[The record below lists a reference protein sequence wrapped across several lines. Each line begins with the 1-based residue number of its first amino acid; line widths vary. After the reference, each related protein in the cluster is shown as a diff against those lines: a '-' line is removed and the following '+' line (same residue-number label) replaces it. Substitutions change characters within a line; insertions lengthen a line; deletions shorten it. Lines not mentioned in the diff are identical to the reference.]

1 MSQGKK
7 TSVKQNYLMSILL
20 TLSNLLYGVVSFF
33 YVSRVLQPEGIGK
46 AAFASSVVSY
56 FLLLSQLGIP
66 TYGIRLCSTIRE
78 DKEKLSK
85 AVHEILVI
93 QFFMCLVTYLLFF
106 LTIFTVPRFFGDKLL
121 FTISSLSI
129 FLNAIG
135 ADWLYKALEKYT
147 YLTVCSVIFRLIA
160 LAGIFLYV
168 KQGQDYAVYAG
179 FTVLAGSGYLIINF
193 ISLRK
198 YISLKRQKNYDFRQH
213 KKPIIVFF
221 AMSCAITI
229 YTNLDTA
236 MLGFFRS
243 DAETGVYSAAIQL
256 KSILVSVICSLGTV
270 MLPRVS
276 EYIEQGR
283 YKEFQHMAEKAIHFM
298 ILIATPIV
306 VFFTLFAKAGIILL
320 SGDFFEAAIVPMQ
333 IIMPTVL
340 FIGLTNIMGIQMLV
354 PLGKEKKVL
363 YSVASGAV
371 VNIIINAQLIPGYGA
386 SGAAIGTLAAEFT
399 VWVVQMIFLWDMVS
413 PIYRKIH
420 YVPILLGAGLGGL
433 LGFWFQTLDYDG
445 IYYYIKIAI
454 AAVLYFL
461 IYFAVLRLFRNELV
475 MEGLEDIK
483 KRRKDNK
490 NGRTCN

>member
-1 MSQGKK
+1 MNQKR
-7 TSVKQNYLMSILL
+7 TSVKWNYVMNILL
-20 TLSNLLYGVVSFF
+20 TLSSLFYGVLSFF

-46 AAFASSVVSY
+46 VAFASSVVSY

-78 DKEKLSK
+78 DKKKLSK
-85 AVHEILVI
+85 AVHEILI
-93 QFFMCLVTYLLFF
+93 LQAFMCIVTYLLFF
-106 LTIFTVPRFFGDKLL
+106 LVMFAVPRFREDKLL
-121 FTISSLSI
+121 FLISSLTI

-147 YLTVCSVIFRLIA
+147 YLTVRTVIFRLVS
-160 LAGIFLYV
+160 LLGIFLYV
-168 KQGQDYAVYAG
+168 KQGQDYPIYAA
-179 FTVLAGSGYLIINF
+179 FMVLANSGYLILNF
-193 ISLRK
+193 VNLRK
-198 YISLKRQKNYDFRQH
+198 IISFKKQKNYNLRKH
-213 KKPIIVFF
+213 RKPILVFF

-236 MLGFFRS
+236 MLGFFCG
-243 DAETGVYSAAIQL
+243 DAETGIYNAAIQL
-256 KSILVSVICSLGTV
+256 KSILVSVVCSLGTV

-276 EYIEQGR
+276 GYIEQGK
-283 YKEFQHMAEKAIHFM
+283 YQAFQHMAEKAVHFM
-298 ILIATPIV
+298 VLAATPVV

-320 SGDFFEAAIVPMQ
+320 SGNYFEKAIVPMQ

-363 YSVASGAV
+363 YSVVAGAM
-371 VNIIINAQLIPGYGA
+371 VNVLLNICLIPRFGA

-399 VWVVQMIFLWDMVS
+399 VFLFQISFLWEMVK
-413 PIYRKIH
+413 PAYKKIQ
-420 YVPILLGAGLGGL
+420 YFPILLGSGIGGM

-445 IYYYIKIAI
+445 IYYYFKIAI
-454 AAVLYFL
+454 AAMLYFL

-475 MEGLEDIK
+475 VEGLEDIK
-483 KRRKDNK
+483 KKIRKK
-490 NGRTCN
+490 KKG